1 MMLITGATGHLGTAI
16 IQTLLTKTPA
26 SQVAALVRD
35 AAKATNLQQ
44 QGVSVRVGDYND
56 TDALDRAMQGVD
68 KVLLIAGGDAPNGL
82 QQHQNVV
89 DAAKKAGVGCIGY
102 TSRTLNDPGTLVNQL
117 MMRHFETEDYI
128 KASGLNYVLFRNSLY
143 MDTLPVFTG
152 PAVFETGIALP
163 AGQGRVAFALRS
175 EQGEAIA
182 NVLLA
187 DDCTN
192 QIYNF
197 TGSDAYSF
205 HAVATALTDL
215 SGKPITYTDIDP
227 AIMADRMKGR
237 GVPEVAIQ
245 RTIGFMTDI
254 KNGQESTVSTDLEK
268 WLGRKPASLRDGLP
282 ILYTL

>member
-1 MMLITGATGHLGTAI
+1 MILITGATGHLGTAV

-26 SQVAALVRD
+26 SQLAALVRD
-35 AAKATNLQQ
+35 ETKAADLRQK
-44 QGVSVRVGDYND
+44 GVSIRVGDYND

-68 KVLLIAGGDAPNGL
+68 KVLLIAGGDAPNAL

-89 DAAKKAGVGCIGY
+89 DAAKKAGVGCIAY
-102 TSRTLNDPGTLVNQL
+102 TGRSLKDPETLVNQL
-117 MMRHFETEDYI
+117 MMRHFQTEDYI

-152 PAVFETGIALP
+152 PTVFETGIALP

-192 QIYNF
+192 RVYDF

-205 HAVATALTDL
+205 DDVAAALTEL
-215 SGKPITYTDIDP
+215 SGKPVTYTDIDP
-227 AIMADRMKGR
+227 AIMAERMKGR
-237 GVPEVAIQ
+237 GVPDVAIQ

-254 KNGQESTVSTDLEK
+254 KNGQESTVSTDLETC
-268 WLGRKPASLRDGLP
+268 LGRKPASLRDGLP
-282 ILYTL
+282 TLYKL

>member
-1 MMLITGATGHLGTAI
+1 MILITGATGHLGTSV

-26 SQVAALVRD
+26 NEVVALVRNET
-35 AAKATNLQQ
+35 KADRLEQ
-44 QGVSVRVGDYND
+44 QGVNIRVGDYNN
-56 TDALDRAMQGVD
+56 TEALDRAMQGVD

-89 DAAKKAGVGCIGY
+89 DAAKKAGVGYMAY
-102 TSRTLNDPGTLVNQL
+102 TSRSLKDPDTLVNQL

-128 KASGLNYVLFRNSLY
+128 KASGLTYALLRNSLY

-163 AGQGRVAFALRS
+163 AGQGRVAFALRR

-182 NVLLA
+182 NVLMA
-187 DDCTN
+187 DDGAN
-192 QIYNF
+192 RIYNF

-205 HAVATALTDL
+205 DDVAAALTEL
-215 SGKPITYTDIDP
+215 SGKPVTYTNIDP
-227 AIMADRMKGR
+227 TVMAERMKGR
-237 GVPEVAIQ
+237 GVPDTAIQ

-254 KNGQESTVSTDLEK
+254 KHGQEAPVSTDLET

-282 ILYTL
+282 TLYTL